1 LKILLVGASGT
12 LGGAVALALAGRH
25 EIVPVRHRA
34 GPLRVELGD
43 PESIRALYRQVGPV
57 DAVVSTAG
65 VARFGPLP
73 QLSDDDFELGLRNK
87 LMGQVN
93 LVRFGLDVVRDGGSF
108 TLSSGSLAREPMP
121 GGSAIGL
128 ANAGLEGFV
137 RGAALDLPRGL
148 RINVVSSPWVTET
161 LIAMGR
167 DPVGALP
174 AVRVARAYV
183 ASVEGTLTGEVLD
196 PRRH

>member
-1 LKILLVGASGT
+1 MKILLVGASGT

-34 GPLRVELGD
+34 GPLRVDLAE
-43 PESIRALYRQVGPV
+43 PASIRALYAEVGSV

-65 VARFGPLP
+65 AARFGPLA
-73 QLSDDDFELGLRNK
+73 QLGDADFEIGLRNK

-93 LVRFGLDVVRDGGSF
+93 LVRFGLDHVRDGGSF
-108 TLSSGSLAREPMP
+108 TLSGGSLALEPLP
-121 GGSAIGL
+121 GGAAIAL

-137 RGAALDLPRGL
+137 RSAALDLPRGL
-148 RINVVSSPWVTET
+148 RINVVSPPWVTET

-167 DPVGALP
+167 DPVGGVPAL
-174 AVRVARAYV
+174 RVARAYV
-183 ASVEGTLTGEVLD
+183 ASVEGGATGEVLD
-196 PRRH
+196 PRRS

>member
-1 LKILLVGASGT
+1 MKILLVGASGT

-34 GPLRVELGD
+34 GPLRVDLGEPD
-43 PESIRALYRQVGPV
+43 SIRALYAQVGPV

-65 VARFGPLP
+65 VGRFGPLA
-73 QLSDDDFELGLRNK
+73 QLTDADFELGLRNK

-93 LVRFGLDVVRDGGSF
+93 LVRFGLGFVRDGGSF
-108 TLSSGSLAREPMP
+108 TLSGGSLAREPMP
-121 GGSAIGL
+121 GGCAIGL

-137 RGAALDLPRGL
+137 RSAALDLPRGL
-148 RINVVSSPWVTET
+148 RLNVVSPPWVTET

-167 DPVGALP
+167 DPVGGVPAL
-174 AVRVARAYV
+174 RVARAYV
-183 ASVEGTLTGEVLD
+183 ASVEGAANGEVLD